1 MSTATA
7 TATAA
12 SPTMDAAAFEYIQK
26 LVLDRSAILLAANK
40 GYLVESRLLPLA
52 KKLGM
57 STVTELAAKLSS
69 SSFGELHEQVVDA
82 MTTNETSFFRDI
94 HPFEVLKKEILPPLI
109 AARAVSQTLNIW
121 SAACSSGQEAY
132 TIAMTIR
139 ENFPQLAKWR
149 INILASDLS
158 KEMLDRVA
166 DGSYSQIEVNRGMP
180 AVMMV
185 KYFKQEGVRWRVKQE
200 LRDMVMTK
208 RINLIERWP
217 SLPKF
222 DIIFMR
228 NVLIYFSTEVK
239 RQILAN
245 VRQQMASD
253 GVLFL
258 GGAETTMG
266 VDTNLQRLSYGNTA
280 VYRLQK

>member
-1 MSTATA
+1 MSTA

-12 SPTMDAAAFEYIQK
+12 SPTMDAPAFEYIQK

-69 SSFGELHEQVVDA
+69 SPFGELHEQVVDA

-109 AARAVSQTLNIW
+109 TARTVSQTLNIW

-200 LRDMVMTK
+200 LRDMVITK

-217 SLPKF
+217 SLPKM

-245 VRQQMASD
+245 VRQQMAPD

>member
-1 MSTATA
+1 MSTA

-12 SPTMDAAAFEYIQK
+12 SPTMDAPAFEYIQK

-109 AARAVSQTLNIW
+109 AARTVSQTLNIW

-200 LRDMVMTK
+200 LRDMVITK

-217 SLPKF
+217 SLPKM

-239 RQILAN
+239 RQILTN
-245 VRQQMASD
+245 VRQQMAPD

>member
-109 AARAVSQTLNIW
+109 AARTVSQTLNIW

-200 LRDMVMTK
+200 LRDMVITK

-217 SLPKF
+217 SLPKM

-239 RQILAN
+239 RQILTN
-245 VRQQMASD
+245 VRQQMAPD